1 MTPGGGGEAVR
12 REVAV
17 LGARGRMGQ
26 AVSAAVRAADD
37 LQLVAEIDAGDP
49 LTLRPGQIAV
59 HFTVPGVVAGQ
70 LAWCVQ
76 HGVHCVVGTT
86 GLGGDD
92 LAAVARSLADH
103 PGVGVIVAPNFA
115 LGAVLLARFARD
127 AARFYPSA
135 EIIELHHPGKVDAP
149 SGTARATAATIAAA
163 RLAAGSAA
171 APDATDPQLSLAG
184 ARGAQ
189 VDGIT
194 VHAVRLAGL
203 VAHQEVLFGATGETL
218 TLRHDT
224 TDRSAFL
231 PGVLAAV
238 RSVADRP
245 GLTVGLEQVLW
256 PQG

>member
-1 MTPGGGGEAVR
+1 MPVR
-12 REVAV
+12 RDVAV

-26 AVSAAVRAADD
+26 AVTAAVRAAGD
-37 LQLVAEIDAGDP
+37 LRLVAEIDAGDP
-49 LTLRPGQIAV
+49 LALQAGQIAV
-59 HFTVPGVVAGQ
+59 HFTVPGVVADQ
-70 LAWCVQ
+70 LSWCVE
-76 HGVHCVVGTT
+76 HDVHCVVGTT
-86 GLGGDD
+86 GLGGEE
-92 LAAVARSLADH
+92 LGAVARLLTNH
-103 PGVGVIVAPNFA
+103 PDTGVIVAPNFA
-115 LGAVLLARFARD
+115 LGAVLLTRFARD

-163 RLAAGSAA
+163 RLAAGSGP

-184 ARGAQ
+184 ARGAE
-189 VDGIT
+189 VDGIA

-238 RSVADRP
+238 RAVADRP
-245 GLTVGLEQVLW
+245 GLTLGLEQVLW